1 MSATERDR
9 RPGRD
14 EGGASEDAGAIE
26 GYDLRPG
33 EDEATAQPEQPEDPP
48 EELEEERRG

>member
-1 MSATERDR
+1 MSAT
-9 RPGRD
+9 GRD
-14 EGGASEDAGAIE
+14 ERPGQDGEGVSEDAGAIE

-33 EDEATAQPEQPEDPP
+33 EGEETAQPQQPEDPP